1 MIHIFSR
8 ALDVCQQAEIILY
21 LKKEFKLD
29 VANIKIL
36 SQYNAQRNLI
46 EQKLIQLSKDH
57 EVLDRYDKNKVN
69 VSTVVSSQGDLIFF
83 HSFCLNKRLSL

>member
-1 MIHIFSR
+1 MF
-8 ALDVCQQAEIILY
+8 VCQQAEIFLY

-46 EQKLIQLSKDH
+46 EQRLLQLCEDR
-57 EVLDRYDKNKVN
+57 EVFDRYDQHKVN
-69 VSTVVSSQGDLIFF
+69 VSTVVSSQGELIFF
-83 HSFCLNKRLSL
+83 SQLSFE